1 MRRII
6 STLLAG
12 ALLSVGAPAFA
23 KEDKSS
29 AKKAQDKNMTEIPVC
44 TRNWHCDYRAKQ
56 WWVNSLSN
64 LEAVIKFQ
72 QNRALHASIA
82 HILRHALV
90 MLLAITAIAA
100 RVEHRQTAGEAATM

>member
-44 TRNWHCDYRAKQ
+44 TRKLGT
-56 WWVNSLSN
+56 V
-64 LEAVIKFQ
+64 
-72 QNRALHASIA
+72 
-82 HILRHALV
+82 
-90 MLLAITAIAA
+90 AITEPEIGLLLTC
-100 RVEHRQTAGEAATM
+100 RSRRRPCGTRG

>member
-44 TRNWHCDYRAKQ
+44 TRKLGTVAITEPETQ
-56 WWVNSLSN
+56 WWSELGLSN
-64 LEAVIKFQ
+64 PEAVIKFFVQ
-72 QNRALHASIA
+72 KSGCFS
-82 HILRHALV
+82 LV
-90 MLLAITAIAA
+90 DRSRRRPCCT
-100 RVEHRQTAGEAATM
+100 RG